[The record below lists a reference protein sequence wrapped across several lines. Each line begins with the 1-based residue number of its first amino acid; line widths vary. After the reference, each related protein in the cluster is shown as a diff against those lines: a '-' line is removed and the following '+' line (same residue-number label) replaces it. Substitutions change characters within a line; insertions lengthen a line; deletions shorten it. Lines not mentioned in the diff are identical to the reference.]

1 VTTSDREPD
10 REPDGEPERDEMIQ
24 LLTPEGERVDDP
36 RYPLD
41 LGPDELRRLYTD
53 MALAR
58 RYDTEAVALQRQG
71 ELGLWPPLAGQEAA
85 QVGSGRA
92 LRDDDVVFPSYREH
106 AVALLRGI
114 DPLAQIRIYRGIAH
128 GGWDPREHNV
138 QLYTIVL
145 AAQTLH
151 AVGYAMGL
159 QRDGSDAVVITY
171 FGDGASSQ
179 GDTNEA
185 LVWAAVNSAPVV
197 FFCQNNQWAISTP
210 VLRQSRVALYRR
222 GRGFGV
228 PGVRVDGNDVL
239 ACFAVTQA
247 AAERARSGGGPTLI
261 EAVTY
266 RLGPHTTS
274 DDPTRYRL
282 AAELEEWRYRDPL
295 TRMETYLRST
305 GIGDDAFF
313 ADVQARGDAL
323 AATVRSG
330 TLEMADPDVSE
341 LFEGVYADRHALVE
355 EEARAHASYLAS
367 FADEADET

>member
-1 VTTSDREPD
+1 VTTSD
-10 REPDGEPERDEMIQ
+10 RDEMIQ
-24 LLTPEGERVDDP
+24 LLTPEGQRLDDP

-41 LGPDELRRLYTD
+41 LEPDGLRRLYTD

-58 RYDTEAVALQRQG
+58 RHDTEAVALQRQG

-106 AVALLRGI
+106 AVALLRGV
-114 DPLAQIRIYRGIAH
+114 DPLAPIAIYRGVTH
-128 GGWDPREHNV
+128 GGWDPREHNM

-145 AAQTLH
+145 AAQSLH

-159 QRDGSDAVVITY
+159 QREGSDAAVITY
-171 FGDGASSQ
+171 FGDGATSQ

-210 VLRQSRVALYRR
+210 VLRQSRIPLYRR

-228 PGVRVDGNDVL
+228 PGLRVDGNDVL
-239 ACFAVTQA
+239 ACFAVTRTA
-247 AAERARSGGGPTLI
+247 LERARAGDGPTLI

-282 AAELEEWRYRDPL
+282 AGELEEWRYRDPL
-295 TRMETYLRST
+295 SRMETYLRES
-305 GIGDDAFF
+305 GFGDDAFF
-313 ADVQARGDAL
+313 AEVQDQADAL
-323 AATVRSG
+323 AATVRAG
-330 TLEMADPDVSE
+330 TLAMPDPEVSE
-341 LFEGVYADRHALVE
+341 LFEGVYAGQHALVE
-355 EEARAHASYLAS
+355 EEAQAYAGYLAT